1 MIIVLLIFN
10 FLFFSFLFVKMFQNL
25 QTWQIVAIAVGIIAV
40 IGIIFFINRKK
51 NMVTLYNQPDFK
63 GEYIQLNTG
72 VYTPNDIKLSGMIK
86 SIVIPKD
93 YEFELYIDENNYLKM
108 SEGGSANFLDERLA
122 TNFKTIT
129 ITKKKD

>member
-1 MIIVLLIFN
+1 
-10 FLFFSFLFVKMFQNL
+10 MFQNL
-25 QTWQIVAIAVGIIAV
+25 QTWQIVAIIVGIIAV

-93 YEFELYIDENNYLKM
+93 YQFELYLDENNYLKM
-108 SEGGSANFLDERLA
+108 SEGGSVNFLDERLA